1 MDESTAGRRE
11 QGVRSGESRRRW
23 RELPLIQLTLARYRE
38 FYREPEALFWTF
50 VFPILMAAGLGLAFR
65 SKPPAVVKVGVVREA
80 PGADGVA
87 RGLAR
92 EPAIEA
98 RLLDDSVAA
107 RELRTGKLALVISPR
122 AGGEVELRYD
132 NSRPEGATARWIVN
146 DALQRAAGRADPVS
160 IREAL
165 IEERGSRYI
174 DFLVPGLIGMNLM
187 ASGIWGI
194 GFTVVD
200 QRRKKLLKR
209 FVATPMSRAD
219 YLLSFM
225 LARLTWLV
233 LEVAVLVGV
242 GAWLFDVPLR
252 GPLAALALVCLLGAL
267 AFGGLGLLLAARTRT
282 IEGASGLMNLAML
295 PMWVFS
301 GVFFSSGNF
310 PDVMQPFIKALP
322 LTAVN
327 DALRANMLEGA
338 SMGQVAGQLG
348 VIAVWLVTCFAVALG
363 VFRWK

>member
-1 MDESTAGRRE
+1 
-11 QGVRSGESRRRW
+11 V
-23 RELPLIQLTLARYRE
+23 QLTLARYRE

-50 VFPILMAAGLGLAFR
+50 GFPILMAAGLGLAFR

-80 PGADGVA
+80 PGAESVA
-87 RGLAR
+87 RGLAQQ
-92 EPAIEA
+92 PAVDA
-98 RLLDDSVAA
+98 RVVDDSVAA
-107 RELRTGKLALVISPR
+107 RELRTGKLALVVRPQT
-122 AGGEVELRYD
+122 GGEIELRYD
-132 NSRPEGATARWIVN
+132 NSRPEGASARWIVS
-146 DALQRAAGRADPVS
+146 DALQRAAGRADPVP
-160 IREAL
+160 IREVL

-209 FVATPMSRAD
+209 FVATPMSRSD

-242 GAWLFDVPLR
+242 GALLFEVPIR
-252 GPLAALALVCLLGAL
+252 GPLLALSLVCLLGAF

-301 GVFFSSGNF
+301 GVFFSSANF
-310 PDVMQPFIKALP
+310 PDVMPPFIKALP

-338 SMGQVAGQLG
+338 GLEQVAGQLG
-348 VIAVWLVTCFAVALG
+348 VIALWLVICFAVALRA
-363 VFRWK
+363 FRWK